1 MPNPVYL
8 VGCSS
13 SFQAPIP
20 PQAVYA
26 RSPGWEVRTH
36 GYRSNNRMSFMA
48 VAPSQSEAAGVTES
62 GKFSQTDEDLESAGF
77 TCHSTIEDLDL
88 DQLNALFSKV
98 SFPQRDKGKLLRAL
112 ENTQSLVWIQEIKT
126 SRLIGFAR
134 ATGDRVFHAI
144 IWDVVV
150 DPAYQGLG
158 LGKVLMERLMA
169 DLMKMGISNI
179 ALYAEPTV
187 IGFYQPMGFIA
198 DPDGIRAMAYSR
210 RR

>member
-1 MPNPVYL
+1 MVVNVY
-8 VGCSS
+8 
-13 SFQAPIP
+13 Q
-20 PQAVYA
+20 
-26 RSPGWEVRTH
+26 
-36 GYRSNNRMSFMA
+36 
-48 VAPSQSEAAGVTES
+48 
-62 GKFSQTDEDLESAGF
+62 
-77 TCHSTIEDLDL
+77 
-88 DQLNALFSKV
+88 V